1 MEEELDAVDFYEKN
15 KKVKG
20 RKFKNIDENITHSLH
35 LRKTNMT
42 VEFNDKESASI
53 KSFAVKKRKEIKVAT
68 RFRSEKLLM
77 FAKLSIKSF
86 ICNITETFCFP
97 TKEIEDLYD
106 KYFIEKA
113 EILHILTNTDS
124 TALQFIFISNPNSY
138 LPEEIF
144 RDVISEVIIMSKIYK
159 IFDSSQ

>member
-53 KSFAVKKRKEIKVAT
+53 KSFAAKKKKRN
-68 RFRSEKLLM
+68 
-77 FAKLSIKSF
+77 KSSH
-86 ICNITETFCFP
+86 T
-97 TKEIEDLYD
+97 
-106 KYFIEKA
+106 
-113 EILHILTNTDS
+113 
-124 TALQFIFISNPNSY
+124 
-138 LPEEIF
+138 
-144 RDVISEVIIMSKIYK
+144 V
-159 IFDSSQ
+159 

>member
-1 MEEELDAVDFYEKN
+1 MKILHILFILEKQTWQLN
-15 KKVKG
+15 LTI
-20 RKFKNIDENITHSLH
+20 KNLPALNL
-35 LRKTNMT
+35 LLL
-42 VEFNDKESASI
+42 
-53 KSFAVKKRKEIKVAT
+53 KKRKEIKVAT

-97 TKEIEDLYD
+97 TKEIENLYD

-144 RDVISEVIIMSKIYK
+144 RDVIFEVIIMSKIYK
-159 IFDSSQ
+159 RFDSSQ

>member
-1 MEEELDAVDFYEKN
+1 
-15 KKVKG
+15 
-20 RKFKNIDENITHSLH
+20 
-35 LRKTNMT
+35 
-42 VEFNDKESASI
+42 
-53 KSFAVKKRKEIKVAT
+53 
-68 RFRSEKLLM
+68 M
-77 FAKLSIKSF
+77 FAKRSIKSF
-86 ICNITETFCFP
+86 IYNITETFYFP

-144 RDVISEVIIMSKIYK
+144 RDVIFEVIIMSKIYK
-159 IFDSSQ
+159 RFDSSQ